1 MWSVFISKVVLSTA
15 QYFLSG
21 LKTPSSSKKKKK
33 RQKDELHWKKD
44 DKTVA
49 MCKQH
54 NHFIEEFELHKAFIS
69 SPVREDNATL
79 FSLSA

>member
-1 MWSVFISKVVLSTA
+1 MLSTT

-21 LKTPSSSKKKKK
+21 LKTPSSKKKKK
-33 RQKDELHWKKD
+33 KTKGWVALKKD

-79 FSLSA
+79 FSL

>member
-1 MWSVFISKVVLSTA
+1 
-15 QYFLSG
+15 
-21 LKTPSSSKKKKK
+21 
-33 RQKDELHWKKD
+33 
-44 DKTVA
+44 

-79 FSLSA
+79 FSLSAQPTQGMQKLGTCLLHKGNFFQGNKGQLERRQ